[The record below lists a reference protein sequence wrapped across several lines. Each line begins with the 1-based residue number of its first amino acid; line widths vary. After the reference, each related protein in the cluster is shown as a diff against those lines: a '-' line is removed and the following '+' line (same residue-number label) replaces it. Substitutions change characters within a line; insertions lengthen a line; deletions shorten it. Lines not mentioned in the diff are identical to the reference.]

1 MTHLAFSTTVGATAV
16 HQTDAQGVTRQWR
29 LPINGQSE
37 NYISDAYVQDLKR
50 GVQLNAFERWGAK
63 GESGPPTTRP
73 GAVYD
78 ISFSGR
84 PGTESMRPVVGIRK
98 PDGTE
103 ELVSASPGA
112 KLAIDG
118 SKYPPGSQIL
128 IGVTDGDQT
137 GLSFFKNRGTLEANV
152 TERVIPPAETL
163 TQTPT
168 QPAPSGQKREAASEA
183 SAGSTYQVR
192 QGDNM
197 WKIWKQQAAPNG
209 VSWNEFKA
217 ANAHIFSQPHQGNL
231 IRPGDQVV
239 IPRSSTQDCCC
250 TVRTGTTAFGPIAE
264 RLPAA
269 APSPRTGAVNL
280 SAVGNPAAHLHAL
293 LREPREERAPDPG
306 PMAASSDPRPAAATS
321 ASSDSILV

>member
-1 MTHLAFSTTVGATAV
+1 MTHLAFSGTVGAAAV
-16 HQTDAQGVTRQWR
+16 NQTDTQGVARQWR

-37 NYISDAYVQDLKR
+37 NYISDAYLQDLKR

-63 GESGPPTTRP
+63 GEGGPPTTRP
-73 GAVYD
+73 GAVYEV
-78 ISFSGR
+78 SFSGR

-118 SKYPPGSQIL
+118 SKYPEGSQIL

-137 GLSFFKNRGTLEANV
+137 GLSFFKNRGTLEATV
-152 TERVIPPAETL
+152 SERVIPPAET
-163 TQTPT
+163 
-168 QPAPSGQKREAASEA
+168 QPAAAVQKPEPASEA

-192 QGDNM
+192 RGDNM

-250 TVRTGTTAFGPIAE
+250 TAGTGTTAYGPLAA
-264 RLPAA
+264 RLPAVGS
-269 APSPRTGAVNL
+269 SPRTGAVNL

-293 LREPREERAPDPG
+293 LKEPREERAPDPR
-306 PMAASSDPRPAAATS
+306 PAAPSSDP
-321 ASSDSILV
+321 ILV